1 MAAITAARPVSRPR
15 VVSGF
20 FDVLIATARAE
31 IARRSAYMIEIVRW
45 PLWPI
50 LYFSVLLLSY
60 QAAGRTTVD
69 GVPAAGFLLVGVFG
83 MALWSASVWGSG
95 YAIEIE
101 RSEGTILSLFL
112 TPASR
117 SAVVLGY
124 GLGVVAVSVLP
135 TLAVLAL
142 LTVVSGASFDVSDPL
157 AALLAGLALIGASQ
171 AVGYL
176 LAGLFVLTRRAN
188 MFANFI
194 QSPIYLLSG
203 MAIPLD
209 QLPDW
214 LRWFAYGFPV
224 SYGME
229 ALRATL
235 LRGASLNEVGTELA
249 LCALV
254 SGLMIAVGA
263 WLLHRVEEVA
273 KRGGQLDFD

>member
-1 MAAITAARPVSRPR
+1 MASIARPRSRVLVLPD
-15 VVSGF
+15 F

-31 IARRSAYMIEIVRW
+31 VARRCAYMIEIVRW

-50 LYFSVLLLSY
+50 LYFAVLLLAY
-60 QAAGRTTVD
+60 QAAGRETID
-69 GVPAAGFLLVGVFG
+69 GVSAAGFLLVGVFG
-83 MALWSASVWGSG
+83 IALWSTSIWTSG
-95 YAIEIE
+95 YAIEME

-124 GLGVVAVSVLP
+124 GLGALFVSVLP
-135 TLAVLAL
+135 TLAALLL
-142 LTVVSGASFDVSDPL
+142 LTVASGASFNVADPL
-157 AALLAGLALIGASQ
+157 AVIVAGLALVGASQ
-171 AVGYL
+171 AMGYV

-203 MAIPLD
+203 MVVPLD
-209 QLPDW
+209 QLPAW
-214 LRWFAYGFPV
+214 LRWFAYCFPI

-235 LRGASLNEVGTELA
+235 LRSASMDAIAADLVLCVG
-249 LCALV
+249 V
-254 SGLMIAVGA
+254 SAAMVAVGA
-263 WLLHRVEEVA
+263 LLLHRVEEVA